1 MNRNRFQ
8 SIRMIVSSLETAH
21 RQAVSSRQTLLD
33 RGLYS
38 EYLLL
43 TEFCQVLNGTLV
55 ELAKI
60 LANSQQQDE

>member
-1 MNRNRFQ
+1 MNRNQFH
-8 SIRMIVSSLETAH
+8 SIRIIVSSLETAH
-21 RQAVSSRQTLLD
+21 RQAANSRQRLLD
-33 RGLYS
+33 QGLYS

-60 LANSQQQDE
+60 LVLMQQGE